1 MAKSRRKT
9 LKQYSI
15 GCGLLVLFVIVV
27 LAGLTGWV
35 FLGYREAFAVRERL
49 EQAHDTQDEFTPPT
63 TGDIPRDRL
72 QRFLAVREALKPLC
86 EKVSAHQRL
95 FARLEGYGDAE
106 RPPFGAFL
114 RDGFRAA
121 TSMLRVGRDY
131 GDYVTARNEA
141 LLAEDMGLGE
151 YTWIYVAAYRSWLG
165 HQPVEAIASESRP
178 NVFFDRVFPQV
189 REMIRRHVA
198 AAGDGPTGAAWRAEL
213 EALDRDRQR
222 IPFEDALPPEI
233 ESSLSPFR
241 DELERLACPAAGE
254 LEVVLTVRS
263 GVGFDHR

>member
-1 MAKSRRKT
+1 MAKSRRRT
-9 LKQYSI
+9 LKQYGI
-15 GCGLLVLFVIVV
+15 GCGLLVLFVIAV

-35 FLGYREAFAVRERL
+35 FLGYRKASVARDRL
-49 EQAHDTQDEFTPPT
+49 EQVHATQDDFTPPA

-72 QRFLAVREALKPLC
+72 QRFLAVRGTLSPLC

-95 FARLEGYGDAE
+95 FARLKGHGDSE
-106 RPPFGAFL
+106 RPQGGAIL

-141 LLAEDMGLGE
+141 LLAEEMGLGE
-151 YTWIYVAAYRSWLG
+151 YTWVYVVAYHAWLGQQPVAAI
-165 HQPVEAIASESRP
+165 ESESRP
-178 NVFFDRVFPQV
+178 SVFYDRVLPQV
-189 REMIRRHVA
+189 REMIRRSVPA
-198 AAGDGPTGAAWRAEL
+198 SADGPTAAAWRSEL
-213 EALDRDRQR
+213 EALDRDPRR
-222 IPFEDALPPEI
+222 VPFEEGLPPALEG
-233 ESSLSPFR
+233 SLIPFR

-263 GVGFDHR
+263 GVGYDHR